1 MTDSVSG
8 NKVYI
13 GLNCIQVGS
22 FWSYFRLASADRVQC
37 GTKRKLGIVGV
48 LYISQSFDTP

>member
-13 GLNCIQVGS
+13 GLNCIQVGN
-22 FWSYFRLASADRVQC
+22 FWPFLRLASADRVQC
-37 GTKRKLGIVGV
+37 GTKRKLGNV
-48 LYISQSFDTP
+48 LYISQRFDTR